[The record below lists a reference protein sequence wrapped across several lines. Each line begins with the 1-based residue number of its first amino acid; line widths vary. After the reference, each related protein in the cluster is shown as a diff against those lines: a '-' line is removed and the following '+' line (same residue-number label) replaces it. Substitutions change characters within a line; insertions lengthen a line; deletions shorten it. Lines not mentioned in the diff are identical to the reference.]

1 MKPARP
7 RLSLSGRTSA
17 AGRPTQDE
25 AHKPGLARSRAG
37 TRQAGD
43 ARVAGQKPEMAPADR
58 KLLLLNK
65 PYMVL
70 CQFTDEA
77 GRETL
82 KDYIKEPGIYAAGRL
97 DRDSEGLLLLTNDGK
112 LQARLTQPGE
122 KTPKT
127 YWVQVEG
134 IPSEEKLASLRA
146 GVELN
151 DGMTLPAEA
160 RIMAEPDV
168 WPRNPPIRM
177 RKEIP
182 TSWLEIKIVEGRNRQ
197 VRRMT
202 AHIGHPTLRLIR
214 YAIGDWTLGNWQE
227 DGLAPGQSRSLP
239 APELAQARRDLLS
252 HLKTAYGSELTG
264 PVPGTSGKYSEG
276 LSIRLEQADERWWAV
291 FEPATFIDLDRR
303 TAETIQRRRAA
314 SGIALEAM
322 PLDIGTLNSVIPRG
336 DGLLAR

>member
-1 MKPARP
+1 MKSPRSRLSVSRAPRDNAPRTAAKPAAP
-7 RLSLSGRTSA
+7 RHASPR
-17 AGRPTQDE
+17 
-25 AHKPGLARSRAG
+25 
-37 TRQAGD
+37 
-43 ARVAGQKPEMAPADR
+43 KPELAPEDR

-70 CQFTDEA
+70 CQFTDEG

-134 IPSEEKLASLRA
+134 IPSEEKLAALRA

-151 DGMTLPAEA
+151 DGMTLPAGA
-160 RIMAEPDV
+160 RIMDEPAV
-168 WPRNPPIRM
+168 WPRNPPIRE

-182 TSWLEIKIVEGRNRQ
+182 TSWLEIKIIEGRNRQ

-214 YAIGDWTLGNWQE
+214 YAIGDWTL
-227 DGLAPGQSRSLP
+227 DGLAPGESRCLP
-239 APELAQARRDLLS
+239 APELAPAPRRAQTPNKPRSQGTGSNNPRSAQPTRSPHGQGQGRDSRDASPRPANRSSGRGTARRPARS
-252 HLKTAYGSELTG
+252 KPSE
-264 PVPGTSGKYSEG
+264 
-276 LSIRLEQADERWWAV
+276 
-291 FEPATFIDLDRR
+291 
-303 TAETIQRRRAA
+303 
-314 SGIALEAM
+314 
-322 PLDIGTLNSVIPRG
+322 
-336 DGLLAR
+336 

>member
-1 MKPARP
+1 MKSPRSRLSVSRAPRDNAPRSAAKPAAPHHASP
-7 RLSLSGRTSA
+7 R
-17 AGRPTQDE
+17 
-25 AHKPGLARSRAG
+25 
-37 TRQAGD
+37 
-43 ARVAGQKPEMAPADR
+43 KPELAPEDR

-134 IPSEEKLASLRA
+134 IPSEEKLAALRA

-151 DGMTLPAEA
+151 DGMTLPAGA
-160 RIMAEPDV
+160 RIMDEPAV
-168 WPRNPPIRM
+168 WPRNPPIRE

-182 TSWLEIKIVEGRNRQ
+182 TSWLEIKIIEGRNRQ

-214 YAIGDWTLGNWQE
+214 YAIGDWTL
-227 DGLAPGQSRSLP
+227 DGLAPGESRSLP
-239 APELAQARRDLLS
+239 APELAPSSSSRPRPSSSRSGAHTAKPAKPAGDAPQRASQPRRDERPRSTHPTERSTSNPTGGKPRSSGRGTARRP
-252 HLKTAYGSELTG
+252 AR
-264 PVPGTSGKYSEG
+264 TSN
-276 LSIRLEQADERWWAV
+276 
-291 FEPATFIDLDRR
+291 PN
-303 TAETIQRRRAA
+303 
-314 SGIALEAM
+314 
-322 PLDIGTLNSVIPRG
+322 NS
-336 DGLLAR
+336 DKES

>member
-1 MKPARP
+1 MKSARP
-7 RLSLSGRTSA
+7 RLSLSARPDAGRTASGPTTVPPSQRREA
-17 AGRPTQDE
+17 RLPGRVNE
-25 AHKPGLARSRAG
+25 RKPA
-37 TRQAGD
+37 
-43 ARVAGQKPEMAPADR
+43 PAPADR

-70 CQFTDEA
+70 CQFTDEG

-134 IPSEEKLASLRA
+134 IPIEEKLAALRA

-151 DGMTLPAEA
+151 DGMTLPAGA
-160 RIMAEPDV
+160 RIMDDPAV
-168 WPRNPPIRM
+168 WPRNPPIRE

-182 TSWLEIKIVEGRNRQ
+182 TCWLEITIVEGRNRQ

-214 YAIGDWTLGNWQE
+214 YAIGEWTL
-227 DGLAPGQSRSLP
+227 DGLAPGESRVLP
-239 APELAQARRDLLS
+239 APERAPAPRPAATQGKARASAAAGSTGRSAPRTARPTDQDPPQGRERRGADPRPGHRSGGRTTARRPART
-252 HLKTAYGSELTG
+252 KPSE
-264 PVPGTSGKYSEG
+264 
-276 LSIRLEQADERWWAV
+276 
-291 FEPATFIDLDRR
+291 
-303 TAETIQRRRAA
+303 
-314 SGIALEAM
+314 
-322 PLDIGTLNSVIPRG
+322 
-336 DGLLAR
+336 

>member
-1 MKPARP
+1 MKSARS
-7 RLSLSGRTSA
+7 RLSLSARLPRDKGPRVSSA
-17 AGRPTQDE
+17 PR
-25 AHKPGLARSRAG
+25 KP
-37 TRQAGD
+37 Q
-43 ARVAGQKPEMAPADR
+43 VAPADR

-97 DRDSEGLLLLTNDGK
+97 DRDSEGLLVLTNDGK

-134 IPSEEKLASLRA
+134 IPDEAKLAALRT

-151 DGMTLPAEA
+151 DGMTLPAGA
-160 RIMAEPDV
+160 RIMDEPDV
-168 WPRNPPIRM
+168 WPRNPPIRE

-182 TSWLEIKIVEGRNRQ
+182 TCWLEIKIVEGRNRQ

-202 AHIGHPTLRLIR
+202 AHVGHPTLRLIR
-214 YAIGDWTLGNWQE
+214 YAIGDWTL
-227 DGLAPGQSRSLP
+227 DDLAPGESRSLP
-239 APELAQARRDLLS
+239 APELAPLNPPPRRSGQTGQPHSPRAARPAGSKPGGQTQTTNQAPAGNKPRSGSRGSARR
-252 HLKTAYGSELTG
+252 
-264 PVPGTSGKYSEG
+264 
-276 LSIRLEQADERWWAV
+276 
-291 FEPATFIDLDRR
+291 PA
-303 TAETIQRRRAA
+303 
-314 SGIALEAM
+314 
-322 PLDIGTLNSVIPRG
+322 RG
-336 DGLLAR
+336 GQS

>member
-1 MKPARP
+1 MKSPRSRLSVNRAPRDNASRTAAKPAAP
-7 RLSLSGRTSA
+7 RHASPR
-17 AGRPTQDE
+17 
-25 AHKPGLARSRAG
+25 
-37 TRQAGD
+37 
-43 ARVAGQKPEMAPADR
+43 KPELAPADR

-134 IPSEEKLASLRA
+134 IPSEEKLAALRA

-151 DGMTLPAEA
+151 DGMTLPAGV
-160 RIMAEPDV
+160 RIMDEPAV
-168 WPRNPPIRM
+168 WPRNPPIRE

-182 TSWLEIKIVEGRNRQ
+182 TSWLEIKIIEGRNRQ

-214 YAIGDWTLGNWQE
+214 YAIGDWTL
-227 DGLAPGQSRSLP
+227 DGLAPGESRSLP
-239 APELAQARRDLLS
+239 VPELAPLSTRRPRPSSSRSGAHTAKPAKPAGDAPRRASQPRRDERAATNPTGGKPRSSGRGTARR
-252 HLKTAYGSELTG
+252 
-264 PVPGTSGKYSEG
+264 
-276 LSIRLEQADERWWAV
+276 
-291 FEPATFIDLDRR
+291 PA
-303 TAETIQRRRAA
+303 RA
-314 SGIALEAM
+314 GN
-322 PLDIGTLNSVIPRG
+322 PNSN
-336 DGLLAR
+336 DKES

>member
-1 MKPARP
+1 MKSPRP
-7 RLSLSGRTSA
+7 RLSVSRSPRDNAPRTA
-17 AGRPTQDE
+17 A
-25 AHKPGLARSRAG
+25 KPAAPRHAA
-37 TRQAGD
+37 TR
-43 ARVAGQKPEMAPADR
+43 KPELAPEDR

-82 KDYIKEPGIYAAGRL
+82 KDYITEPGIYAAGRL

-134 IPSEEKLASLRA
+134 IPSEEKLAALRA

-151 DGMTLPAEA
+151 DGMTLPAGA
-160 RIMAEPDV
+160 RIMDEPVV
-168 WPRNPPIRM
+168 WPRNPPIRE

-182 TSWLEIKIVEGRNRQ
+182 TCWLEITIIEGRNRQ

-214 YAIGDWTLGNWQE
+214 YAIGDWTL
-227 DGLAPGQSRSLP
+227 DGLAPGTSRSLP
-239 APELAQARRDLLS
+239 ALELALLSTRRPRPSSSRSGAHTAKPAKPAGDAPRRASQPGRDERPRSTHSAERSTSSPTGGKPRSSGRGTARRP
-252 HLKTAYGSELTG
+252 A
-264 PVPGTSGKYSEG
+264 
-276 LSIRLEQADERWWAV
+276 RAV
-291 FEPATFIDLDRR
+291 NP
-303 TAETIQRRRAA
+303 
-314 SGIALEAM
+314 
-322 PLDIGTLNSVIPRG
+322 NSS
-336 DGLLAR
+336 DKES

>member
-1 MKPARP
+1 MKSARS
-7 RLSLSGRTSA
+7 RLSLPNRPARDGATRSA
-17 AGRPTQDE
+17 ARPAE
-25 AHKPGLARSRAG
+25 PRHVAAR
-37 TRQAGD
+37 
-43 ARVAGQKPEMAPADR
+43 KPELAPEDR

-82 KDYIKEPGIYAAGRL
+82 KDYISEPGIYAAGRL

-134 IPSEEKLASLRA
+134 IPSEEQLAALRA

-151 DGMTLPAEA
+151 DGMTLPAGA
-160 RIMAEPDV
+160 RIMDEPAV
-168 WPRNPPIRM
+168 WPRNPPIRE
-177 RKEIP
+177 RREIP
-182 TSWLEIKIVEGRNRQ
+182 TCWLEIKIVEGRNRQ

-214 YAIGDWTLGNWQE
+214 YAIGDWTL
-227 DGLAPGQSRSLP
+227 DGLAPGESRALP
-239 APELAQARRDLLS
+239 APELAPAPRRAQTSNKPRSQDKPHGAGSNPRASQPTRSPHGQGQGRDSRDASPRPANRSSGRGTARRPARS
-252 HLKTAYGSELTG
+252 KPSE
-264 PVPGTSGKYSEG
+264 
-276 LSIRLEQADERWWAV
+276 
-291 FEPATFIDLDRR
+291 
-303 TAETIQRRRAA
+303 
-314 SGIALEAM
+314 
-322 PLDIGTLNSVIPRG
+322 
-336 DGLLAR
+336 

>member
-1 MKPARP
+1 MKSPRSRLSVSRAPRDNAPRTAAKPAAP
-7 RLSLSGRTSA
+7 RHASPR
-17 AGRPTQDE
+17 
-25 AHKPGLARSRAG
+25 
-37 TRQAGD
+37 
-43 ARVAGQKPEMAPADR
+43 KPELAPEDR

-134 IPSEEKLASLRA
+134 IPSEEKLAALRA

-151 DGMTLPAEA
+151 DGMTLPAGA
-160 RIMAEPDV
+160 RIMNEPAV
-168 WPRNPPIRM
+168 WPRNPPIRE

-182 TSWLEIKIVEGRNRQ
+182 TSWLEIKIIEGRNRQ

-214 YAIGDWTLGNWQE
+214 YAIGDWTL
-227 DGLAPGQSRSLP
+227 DGLAPGESRSLP
-239 APELAQARRDLLS
+239 APELAPLSNSRPRLSSSRSGAHTAKPAKPAGDAPRRASQPRRDERPRSTHPTERAATNPTGGKPRSSGRGTARR
-252 HLKTAYGSELTG
+252 
-264 PVPGTSGKYSEG
+264 
-276 LSIRLEQADERWWAV
+276 
-291 FEPATFIDLDRR
+291 PA
-303 TAETIQRRRAA
+303 RAGNPD
-314 SGIALEAM
+314 SNDKE
-322 PLDIGTLNSVIPRG
+322 S
-336 DGLLAR
+336 

>member
-1 MKPARP
+1 MKSPRSRLSVSRAPRDNAPRTAAKPAAP
-7 RLSLSGRTSA
+7 RHASPR
-17 AGRPTQDE
+17 
-25 AHKPGLARSRAG
+25 
-37 TRQAGD
+37 
-43 ARVAGQKPEMAPADR
+43 KPELAPEDR

-134 IPSEEKLASLRA
+134 IPSEEKLAALRA

-151 DGMTLPAEA
+151 DGMTLPAGA
-160 RIMAEPDV
+160 RIMDEPAV
-168 WPRNPPIRM
+168 WPRNPPIRE

-182 TSWLEIKIVEGRNRQ
+182 TSWLEIKIIEGRNRQ
-197 VRRMT
+197 V
-202 AHIGHPTLRLIR
+202 
-214 YAIGDWTLGNWQE
+214 
-227 DGLAPGQSRSLP
+227 
-239 APELAQARRDLLS
+239 
-252 HLKTAYGSELTG
+252 
-264 PVPGTSGKYSEG
+264 
-276 LSIRLEQADERWWAV
+276 
-291 FEPATFIDLDRR
+291 
-303 TAETIQRRRAA
+303 
-314 SGIALEAM
+314 
-322 PLDIGTLNSVIPRG
+322 
-336 DGLLAR
+336 

>member
-1 MKPARP
+1 MKSARP
-7 RLSLSGRTSA
+7 RLSLSARPDAGSTASGPTTVRPSQRREARHPGRVNE
-17 AGRPTQDE
+17 R
-25 AHKPGLARSRAG
+25 KP
-37 TRQAGD
+37 
-43 ARVAGQKPEMAPADR
+43 APAPVDR

-70 CQFTDEA
+70 CQFTDEG

-82 KDYIKEPGIYAAGRL
+82 KDYITEPGIYAAGRL

-134 IPSEEKLASLRA
+134 IPSEEQLAALRA

-151 DGMTLPAEA
+151 DGMTLPAGA
-160 RIMAEPDV
+160 RIMDDPAV
-168 WPRNPPIRM
+168 WPRNPPIRE

-182 TSWLEIKIVEGRNRQ
+182 TCWLEIKIVEGRNRQ

-214 YAIGDWTLGNWQE
+214 YAIGEWTL
-227 DGLAPGQSRSLP
+227 DGLAPGESRALP
-239 APELAQARRDLLS
+239 APDLAPAPRPAATQGKARASATAGGTGRSAPRTARPTDQDPPQGRDRRGADPRPSNRSGGRTTARRPART
-252 HLKTAYGSELTG
+252 KPSE
-264 PVPGTSGKYSEG
+264 
-276 LSIRLEQADERWWAV
+276 
-291 FEPATFIDLDRR
+291 
-303 TAETIQRRRAA
+303 
-314 SGIALEAM
+314 
-322 PLDIGTLNSVIPRG
+322 
-336 DGLLAR
+336 

>member
-1 MKPARP
+1 MKSARS
-7 RLSLSGRTSA
+7 RLSLSARPPRDKVPRVSSA
-17 AGRPTQDE
+17 PR
-25 AHKPGLARSRAG
+25 KP
-37 TRQAGD
+37 Q
-43 ARVAGQKPEMAPADR
+43 VAPADR

-134 IPSEEKLASLRA
+134 VPSEAALKALRA

-151 DGMTLPAEA
+151 DGMTLPAGA
-160 RIMAEPDV
+160 RIMDEPDV
-168 WPRNPPIRM
+168 WPRNPPIRE

-182 TSWLEIKIVEGRNRQ
+182 TCWLEIKIIEGRNRQ

-214 YAIGDWTLGNWQE
+214 YAIGDWTL
-227 DGLAPGQSRSLP
+227 DGLAPGESRSLP
-239 APELAQARRDLLS
+239 APELAPRNPPPRRSGQTGKPHNPRAARPAGSKPGEQTQATNPAPAGNKPRSGGRGTARR
-252 HLKTAYGSELTG
+252 
-264 PVPGTSGKYSEG
+264 
-276 LSIRLEQADERWWAV
+276 
-291 FEPATFIDLDRR
+291 PA
-303 TAETIQRRRAA
+303 
-314 SGIALEAM
+314 
-322 PLDIGTLNSVIPRG
+322 RG
-336 DGLLAR
+336 GQS

>member
-1 MKPARP
+1 MHAMKSARP
-7 RLSLSGRTSA
+7 RLSLQGRTTTSGHTA
-17 AGRPTQDE
+17 QDD
-25 AHKPGLARSRAG
+25 ANRPGLVRSRAG
-37 TRQAGD
+37 TRHAHEAEQ
-43 ARVAGQKPEMAPADR
+43 AGQKPQVAPADR

-134 IPSEEKLASLRA
+134 IPSEEALAALRA

-160 RIMAEPDV
+160 RLMDEPAV
-168 WPRNPPIRM
+168 WPRTPPIRE

-182 TSWLEIKIVEGRNRQ
+182 TRWLEIKIIEGRNRQ

-227 DGLAPGQSRSLP
+227 DGLAPGQSLSLP
-239 APELAQARRDLLS
+239 APELAPAQRQRKPSSPRPDGSAAKPAGEAPRRANQPRRDQRPRSTASTTSPTGGKPRSSGRGTARR
-252 HLKTAYGSELTG
+252 
-264 PVPGTSGKYSEG
+264 
-276 LSIRLEQADERWWAV
+276 
-291 FEPATFIDLDRR
+291 PARHTTDK
-303 TAETIQRRRAA
+303 E
-314 SGIALEAM
+314 S
-322 PLDIGTLNSVIPRG
+322 
-336 DGLLAR
+336 

>member
-1 MKPARP
+1 MKSTRP
-7 RLSLSGRTSA
+7 RLSLSARPNAERSA
-17 AGRPTQDE
+17 SGPAATARPSQRRE
-25 AHKPGLARSRAG
+25 AQHAMRDKEGERKPA
-37 TRQAGD
+37 
-43 ARVAGQKPEMAPADR
+43 PAPADR

-82 KDYIKEPGIYAAGRL
+82 KDYITEPGIYAAGRL

-134 IPSEEKLASLRA
+134 VPSEEKLAALRA

-151 DGMTLPAEA
+151 DGMTLPAGA
-160 RIMAEPDV
+160 RIMDEPAV
-168 WPRNPPIRM
+168 WPRNPPIRE

-182 TSWLEIKIVEGRNRQ
+182 TCWLEIKIVEGRNRQ

-214 YAIGDWTLGNWQE
+214 YAIGEWTL
-227 DGLAPGQSRSLP
+227 DGLAPGESRALP
-239 APELAQARRDLLS
+239 APELAAAPRQSAVHGKPRTSAKPQGAGSNSKARPTRDAQHQEQHQKRDSREASPRPANRSGGRGTARRPARS
-252 HLKTAYGSELTG
+252 KPSE
-264 PVPGTSGKYSEG
+264 
-276 LSIRLEQADERWWAV
+276 
-291 FEPATFIDLDRR
+291 
-303 TAETIQRRRAA
+303 
-314 SGIALEAM
+314 
-322 PLDIGTLNSVIPRG
+322 
-336 DGLLAR
+336 

>member
-1 MKPARP
+1 MKSARP
-7 RLSLSGRTSA
+7 RLSLSARPDAGRTASGPTTVPPSQRREA
-17 AGRPTQDE
+17 RHPGRVNE
-25 AHKPGLARSRAG
+25 RKPA
-37 TRQAGD
+37 
-43 ARVAGQKPEMAPADR
+43 PAPADR

-134 IPSEEKLASLRA
+134 IPIEEKLAALRA

-151 DGMTLPAEA
+151 DGMTLPAGA
-160 RIMAEPDV
+160 RIMDDPAV
-168 WPRNPPIRM
+168 WPRNPPIRE

-182 TSWLEIKIVEGRNRQ
+182 TCWLEITIVEGRNRQ

-214 YAIGDWTLGNWQE
+214 YAIGEWTL
-227 DGLAPGQSRSLP
+227 DGLAPGESRALP
-239 APELAQARRDLLS
+239 APELAPAPRRAQTPNKPRGQGTGSSNPRTAQLTRCPHGQGQGRDSRDTNPRSANRSSGRGTARRPARS
-252 HLKTAYGSELTG
+252 KPSE
-264 PVPGTSGKYSEG
+264 
-276 LSIRLEQADERWWAV
+276 
-291 FEPATFIDLDRR
+291 
-303 TAETIQRRRAA
+303 
-314 SGIALEAM
+314 
-322 PLDIGTLNSVIPRG
+322 
-336 DGLLAR
+336 

>member
-1 MKPARP
+1 MKSARS
-7 RLSLSGRTSA
+7 RLSLSARPPRDKGPRVSSA
-17 AGRPTQDE
+17 PR
-25 AHKPGLARSRAG
+25 KP
-37 TRQAGD
+37 Q
-43 ARVAGQKPEMAPADR
+43 MAPADR

-134 IPSEEKLASLRA
+134 VPSEAALKALRA

-151 DGMTLPAEA
+151 DGMTLPAGA
-160 RIMAEPDV
+160 RIMDEPDV
-168 WPRNPPIRM
+168 WPRNPPIRE

-182 TSWLEIKIVEGRNRQ
+182 TCWLEIKIVEGRNRQ

-214 YAIGDWTLGNWQE
+214 YAIGDWTL
-227 DGLAPGQSRSLP
+227 DDLAPGESRSLP
-239 APELAQARRDLLS
+239 APELAPLTHSSPRRSGQPHTPRAARPAGSKPGGQTQTTNPAPAGNKPRSGGRGSARR
-252 HLKTAYGSELTG
+252 
-264 PVPGTSGKYSEG
+264 
-276 LSIRLEQADERWWAV
+276 
-291 FEPATFIDLDRR
+291 PA
-303 TAETIQRRRAA
+303 
-314 SGIALEAM
+314 
-322 PLDIGTLNSVIPRG
+322 RG
-336 DGLLAR
+336 GQS

>member
-1 MKPARP
+1 MKSPRP
-7 RLSLSGRTSA
+7 RLSVSRAPRDNTPRSA
-17 AGRPTQDE
+17 A
-25 AHKPGLARSRAG
+25 KPAAPRHAAPR
-37 TRQAGD
+37 
-43 ARVAGQKPEMAPADR
+43 KPELAPEDR

-134 IPSEEKLASLRA
+134 IPNEEKLAALRA

-151 DGMTLPAEA
+151 DGMTLPAGA
-160 RIMAEPDV
+160 RLMAEPDL

-239 APELAQARRDLLS
+239 APELAPARRQPS
-252 HLKTAYGSELTG
+252 SPRASSSAAK
-264 PVPGTSGKYSEG
+264 
-276 LSIRLEQADERWWAV
+276 
-291 FEPATFIDLDRR
+291 PAGE
-303 TAETIQRRRAA
+303 APRRA
-314 SGIALEAM
+314 SQ
-322 PLDIGTLNSVIPRG
+322 PQQRDKPRG
-336 DGLLAR
+336 TGKPASPTAGENKPRSSGRGTARRPARHPGDKESS

>member
-1 MKPARP
+1 MHAMKPARP

-43 ARVAGQKPEMAPADR
+43 ARVAGQKPEVAPADR
-58 KLLLLNK
+58 RLLLLNK

-134 IPSEEKLASLRA
+134 IPSEAALASLRA

-151 DGMTLPAEA
+151 DGMTLPAGA
-160 RIMAEPDV
+160 RIMDEPAV

-182 TSWLEIKIVEGRNRQ
+182 TSWLEIKIIEGRNRQ

-227 DGLAPGQSRSLP
+227 DGLAPGQSLSLP
-239 APELAQARRDLLS
+239 APELAPARRQPS
-252 HLKTAYGSELTG
+252 S
-264 PVPGTSGKYSEG
+264 PRTSGSAAK
-276 LSIRLEQADERWWAV
+276 
-291 FEPATFIDLDRR
+291 PAGE
-303 TAETIQRRRAA
+303 APRRA
-314 SGIALEAM
+314 SQS
-322 PLDIGTLNSVIPRG
+322 PQRDKPRG
-336 DGLLAR
+336 TGRPASPTTGENKPRSSGRGTARRPARHPSDKESS

>member
-1 MKPARP
+1 MKSARS
-7 RLSLSGRTSA
+7 RLSLPNRSARSA
-17 AGRPTQDE
+17 ARPAE
-25 AHKPGLARSRAG
+25 SRHIAAR
-37 TRQAGD
+37 
-43 ARVAGQKPEMAPADR
+43 KPELAPEDR

-134 IPSEEKLASLRA
+134 VPSEERLAALRA

-151 DGMTLPAEA
+151 DGMTLPAGA
-160 RIMAEPDV
+160 RIMDEPAV
-168 WPRNPPIRM
+168 WPRNPPIRE

-182 TSWLEIKIVEGRNRQ
+182 TCWLEIKIVEGRNRQ

-214 YAIGDWTLGNWQE
+214 YAIGDWTL
-227 DGLAPGQSRSLP
+227 DGLAPGENRALP
-239 APELAQARRDLLS
+239 APELEPSSTGRPRPPSSRSGAHTAKPAKPAGEAPRRASQPRRDERPRSTHPTERSTSNPTGGKPRSSGRGMARR
-252 HLKTAYGSELTG
+252 
-264 PVPGTSGKYSEG
+264 
-276 LSIRLEQADERWWAV
+276 
-291 FEPATFIDLDRR
+291 PA
-303 TAETIQRRRAA
+303 RAGNPD
-314 SGIALEAM
+314 SNDKE
-322 PLDIGTLNSVIPRG
+322 S
-336 DGLLAR
+336 

>member
-1 MKPARP
+1 
-7 RLSLSGRTSA
+7 LI
-17 AGRPTQDE
+17 
-25 AHKPGLARSRAG
+25 
-37 TRQAGD
+37 
-43 ARVAGQKPEMAPADR
+43 
-58 KLLLLNK
+58 LLNK

-70 CQFTDEA
+70 CQFSDEA

-134 IPSEEKLASLRA
+134 IPSEEQLAALRA

-151 DGMTLPAEA
+151 DGMTLPAGA
-160 RIMAEPDV
+160 RIMDEPAV
-168 WPRNPPIRM
+168 WPRNPPIRE

-182 TSWLEIKIVEGRNRQ
+182 TSWLEIKIIEGRNRQ

-214 YAIGDWTLGNWQE
+214 YAIGDWTL
-227 DGLAPGQSRSLP
+227 DGLAPGESRSLP
-239 APELAQARRDLLS
+239 APELVPSSSSRPRPSSSRSGAHTAKPAKPAGEAPRRPSQPRRDERPRSTHPTERAATNPTGGKPRSSGRGTARR
-252 HLKTAYGSELTG
+252 
-264 PVPGTSGKYSEG
+264 
-276 LSIRLEQADERWWAV
+276 
-291 FEPATFIDLDRR
+291 PA
-303 TAETIQRRRAA
+303 RA
-314 SGIALEAM
+314 GN
-322 PLDIGTLNSVIPRG
+322 PNSN
-336 DGLLAR
+336 DKES

>member
-7 RLSLSGRTSA
+7 RLSLSGRPSA
-17 AGRPTQDE
+17 AGRPAQDE

-43 ARVAGQKPEMAPADR
+43 ARVAGQKPEVAPADR
-58 KLLLLNK
+58 RLLLLNK

-82 KDYIKEPGIYAAGRL
+82 KNYIREPGIYAAGRL

-134 IPSEEKLASLRA
+134 VPSEAALAALRA

-151 DGMTLPAEA
+151 DGMTLPAGA
-160 RIMAEPDV
+160 RIMAEPDL

-214 YAIGDWTLGNWQE
+214 YAIGDWTL
-227 DGLAPGQSRSLP
+227 DGLAPGESRALP
-239 APELAQARRDLLS
+239 APELAQAPRSAPAHGKPRAS
-252 HLKTAYGSELTG
+252 TKPEGTGSNEH
-264 PVPGTSGKYSEG
+264 
-276 LSIRLEQADERWWAV
+276 
-291 FEPATFIDLDRR
+291 
-303 TAETIQRRRAA
+303 RAA
-314 SGIALEAM
+314 RSPQTRRQPQEPRQERGNRESDLRPGNRSSGR
-322 PLDIGTLNSVIPRG
+322 GT
-336 DGLLAR
+336 ARRPARTKP

>member
-1 MKPARP
+1 MKSPRSRLSVSRAPRDNAPRTAAKPAAPHHASP
-7 RLSLSGRTSA
+7 R
-17 AGRPTQDE
+17 
-25 AHKPGLARSRAG
+25 
-37 TRQAGD
+37 
-43 ARVAGQKPEMAPADR
+43 KPELAPEDR

-134 IPSEEKLASLRA
+134 IPSEEKLAALRA

-151 DGMTLPAEA
+151 DGMTLPAGA
-160 RIMAEPDV
+160 RIMDEPAV
-168 WPRNPPIRM
+168 WPRNPPIRE

-182 TSWLEIKIVEGRNRQ
+182 TSWLEIKIIEGRNRQ

-214 YAIGDWTLGNWQE
+214 YAIGDWTL
-227 DGLAPGQSRSLP
+227 DGLAPGESRALPVPELTPSSSSRPRPSSSRSGAHTAKP
-239 APELAQARRDLLS
+239 AKPAGEAPRRASQPRRDERPCS
-252 HLKTAYGSELTG
+252 THPTERSTSN
-264 PVPGTSGKYSEG
+264 PTSGKPRSSG
-276 LSIRLEQADERWWAV
+276 RGTARR
-291 FEPATFIDLDRR
+291 PA
-303 TAETIQRRRAA
+303 RA
-314 SGIALEAM
+314 GN
-322 PLDIGTLNSVIPRG
+322 PNSS
-336 DGLLAR
+336 DKES

>member
-1 MKPARP
+1 MKSPRP
-7 RLSLSGRTSA
+7 RLSV
-17 AGRPTQDE
+17 
-25 AHKPGLARSRAG
+25 SRAPRDNDPR
-37 TRQAGD
+37 TAAKPAVSRHA
-43 ARVAGQKPEMAPADR
+43 APRKPELAPADR

-134 IPSEEKLASLRA
+134 IPSEEKLAALRA

-151 DGMTLPAEA
+151 DGMTLPAGA
-160 RIMAEPDV
+160 RIMDEPAV
-168 WPRNPPIRM
+168 WPRNPPIRE

-182 TSWLEIKIVEGRNRQ
+182 TCWLEIKIVEGRNRQ

-214 YAIGDWTLGNWQE
+214 YAIGDWTL
-227 DGLAPGQSRSLP
+227 DGLAPGESRSLP
-239 APELAQARRDLLS
+239 APELAPLSARRPRPS
-252 HLKTAYGSELTG
+252 SSRSGAHTA
-264 PVPGTSGKYSEG
+264 K
-276 LSIRLEQADERWWAV
+276 
-291 FEPATFIDLDRR
+291 PAGD
-303 TAETIQRRRAA
+303 APRRASQPRRDEHPRSTHPTERA
-314 SGIALEAM
+314 ATNPTGGKPRSSGR
-322 PLDIGTLNSVIPRG
+322 GTARRPARTGNPNSS
-336 DGLLAR
+336 DKES

>member
-1 MKPARP
+1 MKSARS
-7 RLSLSGRTSA
+7 RLSLPNRPARDGAPRSA
-17 AGRPTQDE
+17 ARPAE
-25 AHKPGLARSRAG
+25 PRHIA
-37 TRQAGD
+37 TR
-43 ARVAGQKPEMAPADR
+43 KPELAPEDR

-134 IPSEEKLASLRA
+134 IPSEEQLAALRA

-151 DGMTLPAEA
+151 DGMTLPAGA
-160 RIMAEPDV
+160 RIMDEPAV
-168 WPRNPPIRM
+168 WPRNPPIRD

-182 TSWLEIKIVEGRNRQ
+182 TSWLEIKIIEGRNRQ

-214 YAIGDWTLGNWQE
+214 YAIGDWTL
-227 DGLAPGQSRSLP
+227 DGLAPGESRCLP
-239 APELAQARRDLLS
+239 APELAPLSTGRPRPSSSRSGAHTAKPAKPAGDAPLRASQPRRDERPRSTHPTERAATNPTGGKPRSSGRGTARR
-252 HLKTAYGSELTG
+252 
-264 PVPGTSGKYSEG
+264 
-276 LSIRLEQADERWWAV
+276 
-291 FEPATFIDLDRR
+291 PA
-303 TAETIQRRRAA
+303 RAGNPD
-314 SGIALEAM
+314 SSDKE
-322 PLDIGTLNSVIPRG
+322 S
-336 DGLLAR
+336 

>member
-1 MKPARP
+1 MVHSQPLSVLSVYPMKSPRS
-7 RLSLSGRTSA
+7 RLSLTS
-17 AGRPTQDE
+17 RPPRGGAVGTTTE
-25 AHKPGLARSRAG
+25 RPATLRKPDLA
-37 TRQAGD
+37 T
-43 ARVAGQKPEMAPADR
+43 ADR
-58 KLLLLNK
+58 TLLLLNK

-134 IPSEEKLASLRA
+134 IPAEEKLVALRSGLA
-146 GVELN
+146 LN

-160 RIMAEPDV
+160 RIMAEPDI
-168 WPRNPPIRM
+168 WPRNPPIRE

-182 TSWLEIKIVEGRNRQ
+182 TCWLEIKIVEGRNRQ

-214 YAIGDWTLGNWQE
+214 YAIGDWTL
-227 DGLAPGQSRSLP
+227 DSLAPGESRSVP
-239 APELAQARRDLLS
+239 APELAPIATRRPRPS
-252 HLKTAYGSELTG
+252 S
-264 PVPGTSGKYSEG
+264 PRSGTNAK
-276 LSIRLEQADERWWAV
+276 LAKDT
-291 FEPATFIDLDRR
+291 P
-303 TAETIQRRRAA
+303 RRANQPRSDQRPHSPA
-314 SGIALEAM
+314 STTSQTGSQSR
-322 PLDIGTLNSVIPRG
+322 NSGHGSSRSTMRRP
-336 DGLLAR
+336 ARAGNPNSNDKES

>member
-1 MKPARP
+1 MKSPRSRLSVSRAPRDNAPRTAAKPAAP
-7 RLSLSGRTSA
+7 RHASPR
-17 AGRPTQDE
+17 
-25 AHKPGLARSRAG
+25 
-37 TRQAGD
+37 
-43 ARVAGQKPEMAPADR
+43 KPELAPEDR

-134 IPSEEKLASLRA
+134 IPSEEKLAALRA

-151 DGMTLPAEA
+151 DGMTLPAGA
-160 RIMAEPDV
+160 RIMDEPAV
-168 WPRNPPIRM
+168 WPRNPPIRE

-182 TSWLEIKIVEGRNRQ
+182 TRWLEIKIIEGRNRQ

-214 YAIGDWTLGNWQE
+214 YAIGDWTL
-227 DGLAPGQSRSLP
+227 DGLAPGESRSLP
-239 APELAQARRDLLS
+239 VPELAPSSTGRPRPPSSRSGAHTAKPAKPAGDAPRRASQPRRDERPRSTHPTERAATNPTGGKPRSSGRGTARRP
-252 HLKTAYGSELTG
+252 ARTG
-264 PVPGTSGKYSEG
+264 NP
-276 LSIRLEQADERWWAV
+276 
-291 FEPATFIDLDRR
+291 
-303 TAETIQRRRAA
+303 
-314 SGIALEAM
+314 
-322 PLDIGTLNSVIPRG
+322 NSS
-336 DGLLAR
+336 DKES